1 MIPSDFIAEWRAH
14 ARWAADEQVEQD
26 LVLSRALVEI
36 FADPELAG
44 EVALRGGTALHKLH
58 FSPPRRYSEDL
69 DLVQLRP
76 GPIGSTMDRVRAR
89 LDEWLGEPRR
99 ERGEGFRLVYRFESE
114 IPPVVRLRLKIETN
128 TREHQAVR
136 GTTKRPFSVA
146 SRWWR
151 GDAGITTFEVEELLA
166 TKLRAL
172 YQRKKGRDLFDLWV
186 ALEAG
191 IDPSAVV
198 STFLVYMSRG
208 GHRVTRALFEENL
221 AAKAGLPALSD
232 DVQPLLSPGVTFDVA
247 TAVERVRREL
257 MPLLPGEP
265 WRGERRQG
273 GHRETRTRDPG
284 VGGRAFTGD
293 GPARLKR

>member
-1 MIPSDFIAEWRAH
+1 VIPSDFIAEWRAH
-14 ARWAADEQVEQD
+14 TRWATDEQVEQD

-58 FSPPRRYSEDL
+58 FSPARRYSEDI

-76 GPIGSTMDRVRAR
+76 GPIGPTMDRVRAK
-89 LDEWLGEPRR
+89 LDAWLGAPRR

-128 TREHQAVR
+128 TREHMAVR
-136 GTTKRPFSVA
+136 GTTKRTFSVP

-151 GDAGITTFEVEELLA
+151 GEADITTYEVEEVLA

-186 ALEAG
+186 ALAAG
-191 IDPSAVV
+191 VDPSAVV
-198 STFLVYMSRG
+198 EIFLAYMTRG
-208 GHRVTRALFEENL
+208 GYSPTRALFEQNL
-221 AAKAGLPALSD
+221 EGKAGLPAFSD
-232 DVQPLLSPGVTFDVA
+232 DVPRLLSPGVTFDVGV
-247 TAVERVRREL
+247 AVERVRRDL
-257 MPLLPGEP
+257 VALLPGEP
-265 WRGERRQG
+265 WKGDRGPR
-273 GHRETRTRDPG
+273 PG
-284 VGGRAFTGD
+284 
-293 GPARLKR
+293 